1 MTPTPRA
8 SRLVALLAVPSLLFS
23 LAACGS
29 DDGGDDASDTPS
41 SGPVATVSGKPGEEP
56 ELTIDTDA
64 SVGDEISGEVLDQGD
79 GAEIGEGDYLR
90 LDAVAKTVS
99 DGRELVNTWAD
110 PNEGAQGSTA
120 PALPDGLRRQVIAQ
134 AGVDS
139 VLLAAVT
146 DPMVGATVGSR
157 VQVQG
162 PAADLLGQGAQNV
175 GLSGDEGVVWVF
187 DIVGASAV
195 DPGAA
200 AEGEQAAATDGLP
213 EVTAGEDGAP
223 AVTVPEGEDPPA
235 ELQQQVLIEGD
246 GPEVEA
252 GQALVVQYTG
262 VTWADGEKFDSSW
275 DRDAPSAFQI
285 GTGQV
290 VQGWDEGLV
299 GKHVGDRVLLVIPPD
314 LGYGD
319 QGNQT
324 IPGGS
329 TLVFVVD
336 IVGAA

>member
-29 DDGGDDASDTPS
+29 DDGGDDASETP

-64 SVGDEISGEVLDQGD
+64 SAGDEISGEVLTPGD

-110 PNEGAQGSTA
+110 PNEGAAGATA
-120 PALPDGLRRQVIAQ
+120 PELPDGVRRQMIAQ

-139 VLLAAVT
+139 VFLAAVT
-146 DPMVGATVGSR
+146 EPMIGATVGSR

-162 PAADLLGQGAQNV
+162 PAADLLGQSAQT
-175 GLSGDEGVVWVF
+175 LQLPEDEGVVWVF
-187 DIVGASAV
+187 DIVGGISADPAAS
-195 DPGAA
+195 
-200 AEGEQAAATDGLP
+200 AEGEQAPVDEGLP

-223 AVTVPEGEDPPA
+223 AVTVPEGQDPPA
-235 ELQQQVLIEGD
+235 ELRQQVLIEGD
-246 GPEVEA
+246 GPEVEP

-262 VTWADGEKFDSSW
+262 VTWADGRQFDSSW

-285 GTGQV
+285 GTGAV
-290 VQGWDEGLV
+290 VRGWDEGLV

>member
-8 SRLVALLAVPSLLFS
+8 SRLVAALAVPALLLG

-29 DDGGDDASDTPS
+29 DDSSDDSPETPAA
-41 SGPVATVSGKPGEEP
+41 SGPVATASGEFGEEP
-56 ELTIDTDA
+56 ELVIEEDA
-64 SVGDEISGEVLDQGD
+64 TVGDDVISDVLAPGD
-79 GAEIGEGDYLR
+79 GAEVAEGDYLR
-90 LDAVAKTVS
+90 LDAVAQTVS

-110 PNEGAQGSTA
+110 PNEAAAGSA
-120 PALPDGLRRQVIAQ
+120 PELPDGLRRQVIAQ

-139 VLLAAVT
+139 VFLAAVT

-162 PAADLLGQGAQNV
+162 PAADLLGQGAASL
-175 GLSGDEGVVWVF
+175 GLPEDEGVVWVF
-187 DIVGASAV
+187 DIVGATAV
-195 DPGAA
+195 DPGAG
-200 AEGEQAAATDGLP
+200 AEGEQAPAEDGLP
-213 EVTAGEDGAP
+213 AVEAVEGEGP
-223 AVTVPEGEDPPA
+223 TITIPEGQDPPA
-235 ELQQQVLIEGD
+235 ELQQQILIEGD
-246 GPEVEA
+246 GAEVEA

-262 VTWADGEKFDSSW
+262 VNWADGEPFDSSW

-290 VQGWDEGLV
+290 VAGWDEGLV

-314 LGYGD
+314 LGYGE
-319 QGNQT
+319 QGNQS

-336 IVGAA
+336 IVGAV